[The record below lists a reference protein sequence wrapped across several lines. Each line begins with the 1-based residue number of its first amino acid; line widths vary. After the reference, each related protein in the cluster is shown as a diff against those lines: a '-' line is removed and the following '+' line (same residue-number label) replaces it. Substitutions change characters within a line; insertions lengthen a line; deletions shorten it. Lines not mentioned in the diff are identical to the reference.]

1 MTGLVTPQ
9 RLRDAGPWLWS
20 GAMALLVTAPLLL
33 SRGFALTHDMVF
45 VPRQPFKDAWLGL
58 DGSVPRAVPIDAIVS
73 LLSVVV
79 PGDILQKLVI
89 FGLLALA
96 GGGAAAA
103 VPGSGLPGKLAAS
116 TLYVWNPYV
125 FERLAMGQW
134 ALLCGYAALPWVLV
148 AAMRVRSG
156 RALGW
161 PLLCLALAA
170 AGFTSPTGGVLA
182 GLLCCCVL
190 VGRRA
195 AATWRALALS
205 LVVNLPWIV
214 PSLLYRG
221 GIPADPDGV
230 SAFAARSDTPYGVLG
245 SLASL
250 GGMWNT
256 DVVPPGRD
264 SWFLAGLLLLVSLAA
279 IVGVTWSSEVTGGL
293 PVRRLV
299 VVGLIGLVLA
309 AAAALPGG
317 LAVMQWA
324 DVHLPGAGLLRD
336 SQKWVALLALVEAIG
351 LAALVTRLGR
361 RLSRSAPRRPGGC
374 SRSRSSCP
382 WRRCRRWRG
391 GWPGGC
397 SRSTTRVTGLRSR
410 VCSTATSRAAC
421 VATSLC
427 CPGASTG
434 STRGTTTGR
443 SSTPPRGTS
452 RAGRHRRHARRRSTR
467 RRRRGSPGR
476 PGRCPPRSRGKRHR
490 GATTARHRHR
500 RGREPHPRH
509 RTGGDRARHLGLRR
523 AVAEAVAARA
533 TRVRTGIA
541 RHADPG
547 GDPGRGRRGSRRVPD
562 IPGVGHLGGLAP
574 LYWPVGID
582 RA

>member
-1 MTGLVTPQ
+1 MTRLVTPQ
-9 RLRDAGPWLWS
+9 RLRAAGPWLWS

-361 RLSRSAPRRPGGC
+361 RLSRYGAQATWWLLAVAVFVPVAALPALAWGLAGRLQPVDYPRDWAEVSGLLDGYESSGMRGDVAVLPWSIYRQYPWNDNRPVLDPAPRYFPGRVVIADTLVVG
-374 SRSRSSCP
+374 P
-382 WRRCRRWRG
+382 HAVGGEDRRAAQVGALLARG
-391 GWPGGC
+391 GN
-397 SRSTTRVTGLRSR
+397 VT
-410 VCSTATSRAAC
+410 
-421 VATSLC
+421 
-427 CPGASTG
+427 
-434 STRGTTTGR
+434 
-443 SSTPPRGTS
+443 
-452 RAGRHRRHARRRSTR
+452 
-467 RRRRGSPGR
+467 
-476 PGRCPPRSRGKRHR
+476 
-490 GATTARHRHR
+490 
-500 RGREPHPRH
+500 E
-509 RTGGDRARHLGLRR
+509 GLRR
-523 AVAEAVAARA
+523 LGIGIVVEENHTPGIGQEATVHGTLAFDGRWLRLWLLAPPASGPASPGTPTLVAILVGDAVAAGAFLTSLGLVTWAGWR
-533 TRVRTGIA
+533 RYTGQ
-541 RHADPG
+541 
-547 GDPGRGRRGSRRVPD
+547 
-562 IPGVGHLGGLAP
+562 
-574 LYWPVGID
+574 
-582 RA
+582 